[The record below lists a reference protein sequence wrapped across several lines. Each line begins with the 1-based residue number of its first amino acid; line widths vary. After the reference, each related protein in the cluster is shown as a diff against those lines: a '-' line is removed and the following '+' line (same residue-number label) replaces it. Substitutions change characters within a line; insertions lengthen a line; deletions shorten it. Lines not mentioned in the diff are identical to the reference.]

1 MTKAYSKAIMQK
13 TRFRNKFLKIP
24 LTETKYSITNKKTTV
39 RPL

>member
-13 TRFRNKFLKIP
+13 TRFRNKLKIP